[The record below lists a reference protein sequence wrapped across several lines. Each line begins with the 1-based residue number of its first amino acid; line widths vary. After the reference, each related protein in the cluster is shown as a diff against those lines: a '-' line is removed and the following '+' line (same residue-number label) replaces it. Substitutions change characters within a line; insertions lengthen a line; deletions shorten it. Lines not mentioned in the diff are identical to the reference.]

1 MPYLYALF
9 WGAVTTSVA
18 LFPALSLSACAHA
31 GAFVSRKARVAREG
45 LPYEIDG
52 HVGIWLP
59 EELSYLGNETLLA
72 QSGRSREEILAVGI
86 HRAKKARL
94 PTS

>member
-1 MPYLYALF
+1 MKYLYALV
-9 WGAVTTSVA
+9 WGMVTTTVA
-18 LFPALSLSACAHA
+18 SFPVLSLFASAHA
-31 GAFVSRKARVAREG
+31 GAFASRKARIAREG

-59 EELSYLGNETLLA
+59 EELSYLGNATLLA

-94 PTS
+94 WPL